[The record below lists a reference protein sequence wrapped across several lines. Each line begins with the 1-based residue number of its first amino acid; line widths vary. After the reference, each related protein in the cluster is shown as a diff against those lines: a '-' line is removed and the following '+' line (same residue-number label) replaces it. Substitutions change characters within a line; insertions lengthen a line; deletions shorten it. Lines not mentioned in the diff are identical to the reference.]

1 MSAHHVTESPLDTA
15 ETSFR
20 LLTTG
25 PGGLSLDC
33 TTLGPEL
40 PRGPVGLRE
49 LRMLLTSRH
58 VSDDARD
65 VVWRELVAPARQ
77 SRSTWTVAAVG
88 MAIPALRT
96 IALSLTR
103 DMSCGDPVDI
113 DIAILAG
120 YLRALHRVD
129 LVLPDV
135 RPRLC
140 EAARCAGENT
150 LRYITAKA
158 ERQRP
163 AGEPPPP
170 PRPWFHPD
178 LVLIDA
184 VAEGVLSDLDAE
196 LISLS
201 RLDDVP
207 LRDLG
212 LVRKPR
218 HRRDVTLAGG
228 LWWLETEP
236 PTSPSIAPS
245 STDVDEGAR
254 MASARS
260 QGTPDAETA
269 TDPKGGRGTT
279 PGSARISPNHPSV
292 AARLRCGGRQGP
304 ARHPKG
310 CRPRRMRRA
319 LGYLILWGLALAA
332 VAFLVVAALATG
344 AFAASAVAA
353 APSDLNAVFN
363 NLRGWLIGLLATLA
377 TLMLTI
383 GGLRYLVASGD
394 PGEVQKAKGA
404 LKAAAFGYALAVLA
418 PLFVSVLKRVVGG

>member
-25 PGGLSLDC
+25 PGSLSLDC
-33 TTLGPEL
+33 ATLAPGL
-40 PRGPVGLRE
+40 PRGPVGLLE
-49 LRMLLTSRH
+49 LRVLLTSRH
-58 VSDDARD
+58 VADDARD
-65 VVWRELVAPARQ
+65 AVWRELVARARQ

-103 DMSCGDPVDI
+103 EMSYGDPVDI

-129 LVLPDV
+129 LDLPDV

-140 EAARCAGENT
+140 EAARCAGEHT
-150 LRYITAKA
+150 LRYITGKA
-158 ERQRP
+158 ERQRLT
-163 AGEPPPP
+163 GEPPPP

-184 VAEGVLSDLDAE
+184 VAEGVLSELDAE

-201 RLDDVP
+201 RLEDVP
-207 LRDLG
+207 LRELG
-212 LVRKPR
+212 PVRKPE
-218 HRRDVTLAGG
+218 HRRDVTRADG

-236 PTSPSIAPS
+236 PTSPSLTPS
-245 STDVDEGAR
+245 SADVDEAVH

-292 AARLRCGGRQGP
+292 AARLRCPERQGA
-304 ARHPKG
+304 ARRPIG
-310 CRPRRMRRA
+310 CRSRRMRPA
-319 LGYLILWGLALAA
+319 LGYIVLWGLAIAAA
-332 VAFLVVAALATG
+332 VFLVVAAVATG
-344 AFAASAVAA
+344 AFAASAAA
-353 APSDLNAVFN
+353 ATPSDLNAVLN

-383 GGLRYLVASGD
+383 GGLRYLVAGGD
-394 PGEVQKAKGA
+394 PGEVQKAKAA